1 MKIFKRLITFFVYA
15 FLYAPLIIMVLF
27 SFNSGRSTMV
37 FEGFSLKWYETLF
50 SNNVLMEC
58 LRNSFILAV
67 TSSVIATIIGTLAAV
82 GVYRLKNKYVSGAI
96 MGVNN
101 IPMMNPDI
109 VTGVSLMLLFVFVG
123 TFLGLTEKTNFWTLL
138 IAHVTF
144 NIPYVLLNVLPKLK
158 QTDKNLVEAAM
169 DLGCTPNQAFFK
181 VVMPQINPGIISGL
195 LMAFTLSFDDFV
207 ISYYTSGTDFRT
219 LPLYVYDI
227 VKKPVKP
234 NIYALYSIIFIVILL
249 VLLVNNFVLNTPSKK
264 ESSGRVKKIVS
275 AGLAVVIAVVAVFAF
290 RGCEVKQS
298 VEGLEAEYSREFEG
312 TTLNVYNWGEYIS
325 DGSDESLDTIV
336 AFEQLTGIDVNYI
349 TYESNEVMYSK
360 LKSGA
365 DSYDVIIPSDYMI
378 ERLKNEGMLMKLDFD
393 QISNYKNIDE
403 RYKNLYFDENNE
415 YSVPYSVGMV
425 GLIYNTTM
433 VEEAPTSWTAMWDER
448 YAGDILTF
456 NNSRDAFAI
465 AQKVLGQSFNT
476 ENPDEWYAA
485 RDLLE
490 KQSPLLQGRV
500 MDQVFEKMEGGN
512 AAMAP
517 YYVGDFL
524 IMQEENEDLDFVYPE
539 EGVNVFVDSMCVPSC
554 AKNYDAAMM
563 FINFMLEPEV
573 GRANAEYIGYASPNM
588 AVVNHP
594 DYCYKDN
601 EYLYPTDENM
611 PETEYFRD
619 LPPAT
624 RTLYEELWVGITSK

>member
-1 MKIFKRLITFFVYA
+1 MKIVKRLITFLVYA

-58 LRNSFILAV
+58 LQNSLILAV
-67 TSSVIATIIGTLAAV
+67 TSSVIATILGTLAAV
-82 GVYRLKNKYVSGAI
+82 GVYRLKNKYISGTI
-96 MGVNN
+96 MTVNN

-123 TFLGLTEKTNFWTLL
+123 TFLGLAEKTNFWTLL
-138 IAHVTF
+138 IAHITF

-181 VVMPQINPGIISGL
+181 VVLPQINPGIMSGL

-234 NIYALYSIIFIVILL
+234 NIYALYSIIFILILL
-249 VLLVNNFVLNTPSKK
+249 VLIINNFVLNGTSKK
-264 ESSGRVKKIVS
+264 ESSGRAKKVVS
-275 AGLAVVIAVVAVFAF
+275 AILAVVILVVGVFAF
-290 RGCEVKQS
+290 KGCETTHS
-298 VEGLEAEYSREFEG
+298 IDGLQAEYSREFEG

-325 DGSDESLDTIV
+325 DGSDESLDVIA
-336 AFEQLTGIDVNYI
+336 AFEQLTGINVNYI

-360 LKSGA
+360 LKSNS
-365 DSYDVIIPSDYMI
+365 DSYDIIIPSDYMI
-378 ERLKNEGMLMKLDFD
+378 QRLKNEGMLQKLDFS

-403 RYKNLYFDENNE
+403 QYKNLYFDENNE

-433 VEEAPTSWTAMWDER
+433 VEEVPTSWTALWDER
-448 YAGDILTF
+448 YSGDILTF

-476 ENPDEWYAA
+476 ENKADWDAA
-485 RDLLE
+485 AELLK
-490 KQSPLLQGRV
+490 KQTPVLQGRV

-512 AAMAP
+512 AALAP

-524 IMQEENEDLDFVYPE
+524 IMQEENEDLDFVFPE
-539 EGVNVFVDSMCVPSC
+539 EGVNVFVDSICVPSC

-573 GRANAEYIGYASPNM
+573 ALANAEYIGYASPNTE
-588 AVVNHP
+588 VVNHP
-594 DYCYKDN
+594 DYSYKDN
-601 EYLYPTDENM
+601 EYLYPAEEDM
-611 PETEYFRD
+611 PNVEYFYD
-619 LPPAT
+619 LTPEI
-624 RTLYEELWVGITSK
+624 RNYYEKLWVEITSK

>member
-1 MKIFKRLITFFVYA
+1 MKVFKRLITFLVYA
-15 FLYAPLIIMVLF
+15 FLYAPLIIMVFF

-58 LRNSFILAV
+58 LQNSLILAV
-67 TSSVIATIIGTLAAV
+67 ASSVIATILGTLAAV
-82 GVYRLKNKYVSGAI
+82 GVYKLKNKYVSGAI
-96 MGVNN
+96 MSVNN

-138 IAHVTF
+138 IAHITF

-181 VVMPQINPGIISGL
+181 VVMPQINPGIMSGL

-234 NIYALYSIIFIVILL
+234 NIYALYSIIFILILV
-249 VLLVNNFVLNTPSKK
+249 VLIVNNFVLNAPSKK

-275 AGLAVVIAVVAVFAF
+275 GALAVIILVVGIFVFK
-290 RGCEVKQS
+290 GCENDQS
-298 VEGLEAEYSREFEG
+298 VDGLQAEYSKEFEG

-325 DGSDESLDTIV
+325 DGTDESLDVIT

-365 DSYDVIIPSDYMI
+365 DSYDVVIPSDYMI
-378 ERLKNEGMLMKLDFD
+378 QRLKNEGMLKKLDFS
-393 QISNYKNIDE
+393 QISNYKNIDV

-415 YSVPYSVGMV
+415 YTVPYSVGMV

-433 VEEAPTSWTAMWDER
+433 VKEKPTSWNVMWDER
-448 YAGDILTF
+448 YTGDILTF

-476 ENPDEWYAA
+476 ENKADWDAA
-485 RDLLE
+485 ADLLK
-490 KQSPLLQGRV
+490 KQTPVLQGRV

-524 IMQEENEDLDFVYPE
+524 IMREENEDLDFVFPE

-573 GRANAEYIGYASPNM
+573 ALANAEYIGYASPNVE
-588 AVVNHP
+588 VVNHP
-594 DYCYKDN
+594 DYCYKDD
-601 EYLYPTDENM
+601 EYLYPAEEDM
-611 PETEYFRD
+611 PEVEYFYD
-619 LPPAT
+619 LPPET
-624 RTLYEELWVGITSK
+624 RNYYEKLWVEITSK

>member
-1 MKIFKRLITFFVYA
+1 MKIVKRLITFLVYV

-37 FEGFSLKWYETLF
+37 FEGFSLKWYSTLL

-58 LRNSFILAV
+58 LQNSLILAV
-67 TSSVIATIIGTLAAV
+67 TSSVIATVLGTLAAV
-82 GVYRLKNKYVSGAI
+82 GVYRLKNKYISGTI
-96 MGVNN
+96 MTVNN

-138 IAHVTF
+138 IAHITF

-158 QTDKNLVEAAM
+158 QIDKNLVEAAM

-181 VVMPQINPGIISGL
+181 VVLPQINPGIMSGL

-234 NIYALYSIIFIVILL
+234 NIYALYSIIFILILL
-249 VLLVNNFVLNTPSKK
+249 VLIINNFVLNGSSKK

-275 AGLAVVIAVVAVFAF
+275 AALAVVVLVVGVFAF
-290 RGCEVKQS
+290 RGCDTTHVVGS
-298 VEGLEAEYSREFEG
+298 LNAEYSKEFEG

-325 DGSDESLDTIV
+325 DGSDESLDVIA
-336 AFEQLTGIDVNYI
+336 AFEQLTGINVNYI

-360 LKSGA
+360 LKSNS
-365 DSYDVIIPSDYMI
+365 DSYDIIIPSDYMI
-378 ERLKNEGMLMKLDFD
+378 ERLKNEGILQKLDFS
-393 QISNYKNIDE
+393 QITHYDNIDE
-403 RYKNLYFDENNE
+403 KYKNLYFDENNE

-433 VEEAPTSWTAMWDER
+433 VEEVPTSWNVLWDER
-448 YAGDILTF
+448 YSGDILTF

-476 ENPDEWYAA
+476 ENKADWDAA
-485 RDLLE
+485 ADLLK
-490 KQSPLLQGRV
+490 KQNSVLQGRV

-512 AAMAP
+512 AALAP

-524 IMQEENEDLDFVYPE
+524 IMQEENEDLDFVFPE
-539 EGVNVFVDSMCVPSC
+539 EGVNVFVDSICVPSC

-563 FINFMLEPEV
+563 FINFLLEPEV
-573 GRANAEYIGYASPNM
+573 GLANAEYIGYASPNT

-594 DYCYKDN
+594 DYSYKDN
-601 EYLYPTDENM
+601 EYLYPSEEDM
-611 PETEYFRD
+611 PGVEYFYD
-619 LPPAT
+619 LPPEI
-624 RTLYEELWVGITSK
+624 RNYYENLWVEITSS